1 MISTRDYQPA
11 DWPDVDR
18 IYQEGIKT
26 GLATFETTPKAQAD
40 FEDKS
45 VKRSALIAEEDGRI
59 LGWAVLWPVSD
70 RCVYGGVAEVSVYVG
85 EDARGKGVGKTLL
98 KALIDRSEE
107 LGLWTLQAGIFPEN
121 KASRAIHEACG
132 FRVFGV
138 RERIGKLHGVW
149 KDNMQLERRS
159 KVNGID

>member
-1 MISTRDYQPA
+1 MISTRDYCQA
-11 DWPDVDR
+11 DWADVDR

-26 GLATFETTPKAQAD
+26 GLATFETTPKTQES
-40 FEDKS
+40 FEGKS
-45 VKRSALIAEEDGRI
+45 VKNSALVAVEGDRV
-59 LGWAVLWPVSD
+59 LGWAVMWPVSD

-85 EDARGKGVGKTLL
+85 EDARGRGVGKTLL
-98 KALIDRSEE
+98 KALIKRSED
-107 LGLWTLQAGIFPEN
+107 LGFWTLQAGIFPEN
-121 KASRAIHEACG
+121 EASRAIHEACG

-159 KVNGID
+159 TVNGLD

>member
-1 MISTRDYQPA
+1 MITTRDYSPA

-18 IYQEGIKT
+18 IYREGIKT
-26 GLATFETTPKAQAD
+26 GLATFETEPKAQAG
-40 FEDKS
+40 FEGKS
-45 VKRSALIAEEDGRI
+45 VKNSALVATEDDHV
-59 LGWAVLWPVSD
+59 LGWAVMWPVSD

-85 EDARGKGVGKTLL
+85 EDARGKGVGKLL
-98 KALIDRSEE
+98 LNALITRSEE
-107 LGLWTLQAGIFPEN
+107 LGFWTLQAGIFPEN
-121 KASRAIHEACG
+121 EASRAIHEACG

-159 KVNGID
+159 SINGID